1 MSTPIAPNSHS
12 TRNTSSRLPENNR
25 IVRVL
30 IVDDWAYVRKAVTQ
44 MLMRSPFIEVVGTA
58 RDGEEALELVERLN
72 PDVVTLDLIMPRLD
86 GVGFLKAQMA
96 RRPLP
101 VLVVSIAGESGP
113 LALQALD
120 AGAVDFVQ
128 KPTALA
134 TEKVL
139 EISDE
144 LVRKVKEAAGI
155 PVERLRSALQRLNE
169 TPQTIPPIAKARLGL
184 PQFEVLVLG
193 ASTGGPR
200 ALKEVISRLPA
211 NFPLPMALV
220 LHMPI
225 GYTQMFAES
234 LNKTTPFQVEEA
246 MEGSILLPGK
256 VLVAPAGKHLLLRQA
271 PGVGVVA
278 QLDGQ
283 SYETPHKPA
292 VDVLFR
298 SAAETYGSHTL
309 GVVLT
314 GMGSDGLQG
323 SAWIKAKGGTILT
336 EAEESCIVYGMPRSI
351 IEAGLS
357 DKTAHLDQMAR
368 TIVEVL

>member
-1 MSTPIAPNSHS
+1 MSIPTAQVKVGSKPNSS
-12 TRNTSSRLPENNR
+12 PVEKNR

-30 IVDDWAYVRKAVTQ
+30 IVEDSAYVRKAVTQ
-44 MLMRSPFIEVVGTA
+44 MLMRSPFIEVVGVA
-58 RDGEEALELVERLN
+58 RDGEEALEMVESHR

-96 RRPLP
+96 RRPIP
-101 VLVVSIAGESGP
+101 VIVVSIASESGR

-139 EISDE
+139 EISDD

-155 PVERLRSALQRLNE
+155 PIDRLRATLQRENGAPL
-169 TPQTIPPIAKARLGL
+169 TLPPVQTRSGESLRYEA
-184 PQFEVLVLG
+184 LVMG

-200 ALKEVISRLPA
+200 ALKEVIGQLPA
-211 NFPLPMALV
+211 NFPLPIALV
-220 LHMPI
+220 LHMPV

-234 LNKTTPFQVEEA
+234 LGKATPFEVEEA
-246 MEGSILLPGK
+246 QEGSLMRPGK
-256 VLVAPAGKHLLLRQA
+256 VLVAPAGKHMFLRQA

-278 QLDGQ
+278 HLDALG
-283 SYETPHKPA
+283 YDTPHKPA

-298 SAAETYGSHTL
+298 SAAEVYGSHVL

-314 GMGSDGLQG
+314 GMGNDGLQG
-323 SAWIKAKGGTILT
+323 SAWIKAKGGTVVT
-336 EAEESCIVYGMPRSI
+336 EAEESCIVYGMPRSVV
-351 IEAGLS
+351 EAGLS
-357 DKTAHLDQMAR
+357 DKQARLDRIAQA
-368 TIVEVL
+368 IVETL

>member
-1 MSTPIAPNSHS
+1 MSIPTAQINVGSKPISNAS
-12 TRNTSSRLPENNR
+12 EKNR

-30 IVDDWAYVRKAVTQ
+30 IVEDSAYVRKAVTQ
-44 MLMRSPFIEVVGTA
+44 MLMRSPFIEVIGTA
-58 RDGEEALELVERLN
+58 RDGEEALELVESLR

-96 RRPLP
+96 RNPLP
-101 VLVVSIAGESGP
+101 VIVVSIASESGR

-139 EISDE
+139 EISDD
-144 LVRKVKEAAGI
+144 LVRKVKEAASI
-155 PVERLRSALQRLNE
+155 PIDRLRSSLQREGRAPLSL
-169 TPQTIPPIAKARLGL
+169 PPVPAAQTSR
-184 PQFEVLVLG
+184 QRYEVLVLG

-200 ALKEVISRLPA
+200 ALKEVIGQLPA
-211 NFPLPMALV
+211 NFPLPIALV
-220 LHMPI
+220 LHMPV

-234 LNKTTPFQVEEA
+234 LGKSTPFQVEEA
-246 MEGSILLPGK
+246 QEGSVMRPGK
-256 VLVAPAGKHLLLRQA
+256 VLVAPAGKHMFLRQA

-278 QLDGQ
+278 HLDAQ
-283 SYETPHKPA
+283 AYETPHKPA

-298 SAAETYGSHTL
+298 SAAEVYGSHVL
-309 GVVLT
+309 GVILT
-314 GMGSDGLQG
+314 GMGADGLQG

-336 EAEESCIVYGMPRSI
+336 EAEESCIVYGMPRSVV
-351 IEAGLS
+351 EAGLS
-357 DKTAHLDQMAR
+357 DKKAHLEQLAQ
-368 TIVEVL
+368 TIVEAL